1 MLFFV
6 FIIGRLEKI
15 TIVKVKYPYVN
26 MFVQVS
32 IFNSITSF
40 SYGPDSRNV
49 STFKQTVTL

>member
-1 MLFFV
+1 MILYFV
-6 FIIGRLEKI
+6 VIVGRLEKI

-32 IFNSITSF
+32 IFNSINC
-40 SYGPDSRNV
+40 GPDSRNV

>member
-1 MLFFV
+1 MMLFFV
-6 FIIGRLEKI
+6 FIVGRLEKI
-15 TIVKVKYPYVN
+15 IIVKVKYPYVN

-32 IFNSITSF
+32 IFNSI